1 MKQLLT
7 LVLIAFTSTL
17 FAQSKPFEGVLHYRI
32 SEHNAAGDIVV
43 TGQPIGEITIHV
55 KGDKLLMEI
64 FQVSVYDMGIDTMD
78 MYYFQDFSTKKSLI
92 GMKMIDNL
100 YCMEEEL
107 DEFPAGEF
115 KPLKIKSKSIQ
126 GLSCN
131 AADVVTTG
139 LAEMEGAEGEKQISK
154 VWYTNAYSCPHL
166 FFGQFINVP
175 GMVTSVEESGAEGTT
190 SVIELVDYTAKPLR
204 EEDLQIPAKYKR
216 VTYEELLELYP
227 ILDESFQN

>member
-1 MKQLLT
+1 MKQFLT
-7 LVLIAFTSTL
+7 LILIAFTSSL
-17 FAQSKPFEGVLHYRI
+17 FAQSKPFEGVLRYKITER
-32 SEHNAAGDIVV
+32 NAAGDIVV
-43 TGQPIGEITIHV
+43 NGEANGEITIHV

-64 FQVSVYDMGIDTMD
+64 FQVNVYDAMIDTMD
-78 MYYFQDFSTKKSLI
+78 MYYLQDFSTKKSFI

-107 DEFPAGEF
+107 DEFTAGEF
-115 KPLKIKSKSIQ
+115 KPLKIKSKTIQ

-131 AADVVTTG
+131 AAEVVTTG
-139 LAEMEGAEGEKQISK
+139 AAEMEGAEGEKQISK
-154 VWYTNAYSCPHL
+154 IWYTNAYTCPHL

-175 GMVTSVEESGAEGTT
+175 GMVTSVEEKGAEGTT
-190 SVIELVDYTAKPLR
+190 SIIELVAYTAKPLR

-227 ILDESFQN
+227 ILEESFQN